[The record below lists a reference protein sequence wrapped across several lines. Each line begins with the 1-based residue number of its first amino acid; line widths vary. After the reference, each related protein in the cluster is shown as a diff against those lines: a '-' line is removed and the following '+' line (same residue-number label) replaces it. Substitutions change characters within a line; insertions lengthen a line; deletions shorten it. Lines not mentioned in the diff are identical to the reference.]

1 MTEDSAGELL
11 WSVAL
16 YPGSADS
23 CCCRCFIIHPNS
35 SRVGVLHT
43 LQVISAVVRSSTP
56 ATRSVLPDFR
66 AVPSVHVF
74 RLRSLVFFHVFICV
88 DGAAHLALF

>member
-11 WSVAL
+11 WSVAP

-23 CCCRCFIIHPNS
+23 CCFIIHPHS

-56 ATRSVLPDFR
+56 ATRSVLPGFR
-66 AVPSVHVF
+66 AVPSLHVF
-74 RLRSLVFFHVFICV
+74 RLRSLVFFHVFICG